1 MNTKFK
7 QTVYKADPRK
17 SKKAISRLS
26 SVTQQKWE
34 AQNLYI
40 ETWYTSKTIPQIAG
54 EMKIS
59 ESTVKYKMRKI
70 GLVKSK
76 RWDKKELEYL
86 NKYYKIKKGKDIAQL
101 LGRNKYSVYQKA
113 NKLGLI
119 SGIRMPKS
127 YDKEK
132 KYIQKWY
139 AEKSRKKLAEE
150 LKTSIG
156 FISARINEMNLVK
169 VRKWSKADLEFLKK
183 NYRIMKFKEIAEH
196 LERKLYAVEKMANR
210 LQLIKRPEGVRRKLS

>member
-7 QTVYKADPRK
+7 QTVYKAGQRK
-17 SKKAISRLS
+17 SKKTIGKLS
-26 SVTQQKWE
+26 SAAQQKSE

-76 RWDKKELEYL
+76 RWDKKELDYL
-86 NKYYKIKKGKDIAQL
+86 IKYYSKKKGKDIARL

-113 NKLGLI
+113 NKLDLI
-119 SGIRMPKS
+119 SSIRTPKS

-132 KYIQKWY
+132 SYIQKWY

-150 LKTSIG
+150 LETSVG
-156 FISARINEMNLVK
+156 FISSRINEMNLAK

-183 NYRIMKFKEIAEH
+183 NYKTMKFKEIAEH
-196 LERKLYAVEKMANR
+196 LGRKLYAVEKMANR
-210 LQLIKRPEGVRRKLS
+210 LQFIKRPEGIRRKLS